1 MSVRRGPKGGKSSL
15 DEGYCIQKPKM
26 VQYFDIHTH
35 AMTLSPAWKQFLGA
49 ALGMTVATVAYVAVQ
64 QGTSSTEALRAYL
77 VTPGGTIVDS
87 AGVVATNARSP
98 DSETLRR
105 LQRRAQEV
113 AQMMYSSSVSPSVRA
128 DLRREERIAEQ
139 VRKDALA
146 QAPEYPAT
154 QAVVSQYERLQQR
167 TARVAEQPDGLSSA
181 SLSSSTATI
190 HAAAS
195 AVDPVTTESAPMIV
209 GTDHAQGALP
219 GAGATLT
226 LSMLVALVGAAAL
239 LWHRIAERRVA
250 Q

>member
-1 MSVRRGPKGGKSSL
+1 
-15 DEGYCIQKPKM
+15 
-26 VQYFDIHTH
+26 
-35 AMTLSPAWKQFLGA
+35 MTLSPAWKQFLGA

-77 VTPGGTIVDS
+77 VTPGGTIADS

-113 AQMMYSSSVSPSVRA
+113 AQMMYSSSASLSVRA

-167 TARVAEQPDGLSSA
+167 TARLEQHDGSSA
-181 SLSSSTATI
+181 SSFSSSAVMI

-195 AVDPVTTESAPMIV
+195 ALDSMATESALMIV

-226 LSMLVALVGAAAL
+226 LAMLVAVVGAAAL